1 MESSYLEHPAEQF
14 SQRIT
19 DLQRDLE
26 SKMSENQRL
35 RVDFNFLRSE
45 YAHAQQEYSRKE
57 EELQAQYKVQ
67 LEALS
72 KDRQN
77 LVVGQDIEL
86 TKFKKNKVNLEKEH
100 DFQTKRIA
108 DLQEEINVLVRDKNQ
123 ILEDFQSSQRS
134 YSAFKKNCVP
144 RRKKFFS
151 LKNRF
156 LTKNSLKKPQK

>member
-1 MESSYLEHPAEQF
+1 MESSYLENPAKQF

-45 YAHAQQEYSRKE
+45 YVHAQQEYSGKE
-57 EELQAQYKVQ
+57 EELQVQYKVQ

-86 TKFKKNKVNLEKEH
+86 QKFKKIKSISRKSTIFRQKGLL
-100 DFQTKRIA
+100 T
-108 DLQEEINVLVRDKNQ
+108 
-123 ILEDFQSSQRS
+123 
-134 YSAFKKNCVP
+134 C
-144 RRKKFFS
+144 RRK
-151 LKNRF
+151 LMCWWGIRTRF
-156 LTKNSLKKPQK
+156 